1 MRPSVACLL
10 LLILGGCGESPPPCS
25 NTGSFESA
33 PSAGCLIWDQRGALL
48 VKDFSD
54 EWALPG
60 GSVAE
65 GESARCGAEREAFE
79 ETGMTA
85 RSGLLA
91 AVFENEFHLY
101 WCEVSPTAEPVIHRP
116 LEVAELIWWQLE
128 ALPDGSWRYPGQG
141 ETIRDLILARVAPVT
156 DESGRVAH
164 PAN

>member
-85 RSGLLA
+85 RSACWLR
-91 AVFENEFHLY
+91 FENGFHLC
-101 WCEVSPTAEPVIHRP
+101 WCEVSATAEPVIHRP

-128 ALPDGSWRYPGQG
+128 ALPDGHGSIRGGVRP
-141 ETIRDLILARVAPVT
+141 RDLILARVAPVT